1 MKMNSQHILRLL
13 AVIFMLAGVFGGG
26 NLAYADYSI
35 VQIVDTGLDF
45 GKDGSIE
52 IQGKGTEA
60 KPWVITST
68 RDWEL
73 FEHIPEIISAYDE
86 PAGPNYYDDVR
97 KDGFRGGYFALTADI
112 TVTTMF
118 ASSGLSF
125 KGTFDGKG
133 HTLTFNMGSESSP
146 YSNDYCAPFRYVNGA
161 TIQNLKVEGTAYVSN
176 MFTGGIVSSSS
187 NYTTIQNCICSL
199 SIKSTKSGDGSHG
212 GIVGL
217 VSRTTTLIQNC
228 IFNGEF
234 QGRNTNESAGF
245 VGCGEYGT
253 TPRCSIYNSI
263 FDPSDVNYDTSGCAT
278 FTRCSISGSS
288 RLYYKKTF
296 GTTDGQGAEDA
307 SGWSDSKMY
316 DNVKKDKGDGNW
328 VLHCDTLYLKPFQ
341 RYVDIKGWASGSSD
355 YIKSPSVTGNR
366 SNKTVVYSYYKY
378 GETTA
383 LEDGAPTEK
392 GHYTVKAAVPSGTR
406 TESGIPHTWP
416 AWESTMHFCVYDPPT
431 KVERDYDAGNNSLL
445 SDNGSIDVGTFYYRY
460 KKDGGSWSSWS
471 TDVPTATEHGTYT
484 IEYYIKGNGTHNDIG
499 SESEND
505 AAGSV
510 TSVIN
515 AQVVNG
521 GDDLTITLSQTSYTY
536 DGTAKTPSVTVKRGD
551 YEIPDTEYS
560 VGYSENTN
568 AGTATVTVTDK
579 DGGNY
584 TISGTATFTIEKEQL
599 TASVTAKSLTYS
611 TQEQELVNAGTISG
625 AGSLDNC
632 VVRYSVDGVNYSNNI
647 PKGTDAKTYKVY
659 YKAYGDSN
667 HKDSD
672 VDSVSVTIS
681 AKTVDDPTINVSPST
696 FTYDGQE
703 KKPEVTVKDGKNE
716 IASSEYSVSYS
727 NNKDVGTGKV
737 TITDNEGGNY
747 KVSGTAYFTIVSRGS
762 FSSSFTAPTAKTG
775 LIYNGEAQE
784 LLTAGSTSS
793 GTLKYS
799 SDGNTYSTS
808 IPTGTDA
815 KIYKVYYK
823 VVDGDDETDPVSL
836 NVGISPKDVAI
847 SVSLQTAPESVPS
860 ITVNDSEGNKLTSD
874 DYTYE
879 ITDAKG
885 NVIVTNG
892 NKLAPGDYVMVVTP
906 IGNYTGSVTTVSFR
920 VRKGLSF
927 VFTMESDIIAVCL
940 PYDRDVPDGF
950 HLYYFDR
957 VSENGNP
964 VFRRILSETM
974 KGGEPNLLRYVGAS
988 AGTRGTRTVDLSPS
1002 SPGLV
1007 DMSIDIQP
1015 QIYKKMLFTGTF
1027 YDIDNTKAQVDG
1039 AYILQAN
1046 DTWTTVSSS
1055 SSGDEICLEAFRG
1068 FIRYTDRKTPVKSLS
1083 TVLKPRLEEEPDDPE
1098 DPDDPDY
1105 PDDPPTAI
1113 KALIL
1118 EDENGQQ
1125 EWFDLNGHRIEA
1137 PQKGVNILR
1146 TEDGKTKKVI
1156 KK

>member
-1 MKMNSQHILRLL
+1 MKHERMKITLQHIIRLL
-13 AVIFMLAGVFGGG
+13 AVILMMAGAFGGG
-26 NLAYADYSI
+26 NRAYADGTPPQGSGTPDDPYRISNANEWKYFES
-35 VQIVDTGLDF
+35 L
-45 GKDGSIE
+45 KDGDYSRFFI
-52 IQGKGTEA
+52 
-60 KPWVITST
+60 
-68 RDWEL
+68 
-73 FEHIPEIISAYDE
+73 
-86 PAGPNYYDDVR
+86 
-97 KDGFRGGYFALTADI
+97 LTNDI
-112 TVTTMF
+112 VVETMF
-118 ASSGLSF
+118 ASSANYNDYF
-125 KGTFDGKG
+125 RGTFDGKG

-187 NYTTIQNCICSL
+187 YYTTIQNCISSL
-199 SIKSTKSGDGSHG
+199 SIKSTLSGDGSHG
-212 GIVGL
+212 GIVGM
-217 VSRTTTLIQNC
+217 VYNNVTKIQNC

-234 QGRNTNESAGF
+234 QGRNTDSSAGF
-245 VGCGEYGT
+245 VGCGQAYSSPG
-253 TPRCSIYNSI
+253 CSIYNSI
-263 FDPSDVNYDTSGCAT
+263 FDPSDVNYNTAGCAT
-278 FTRCSISGSS
+278 FSRCSTYQTE
-288 RLYYKKTF
+288 RLFYKKTF
-296 GTTDGQGAEDA
+296 GTVQGTDAQ
-307 SGWSDSKMY
+307 GWSDSKLY
-316 DNVKKDKGDGNW
+316 DEIKGGNGDGSW

-341 RYVDIKGWASGSSD
+341 RYVDITGWASGSSA
-355 YIKSPSVTGNR
+355 YVKSPSVEGTR
-366 SNKTVVYSYYKY
+366 SNKDVIYSYYKF
-378 GETTA
+378 GETST
-383 LEDGAPTEK
+383 LPDGAPTEK
-392 GHYTVKAAVPSGTR
+392 GHYTVKASVKAGTDND
-406 TESGIPHTWP
+406 SHTWP
-416 AWESTMHFCVYDPPT
+416 AWESTMNFCVYDAP
-431 KVERDYDAGNNSLL
+431 KGVNRDYDAGNNSLL

-460 KKDGGSWSSWS
+460 KKDDGSWSSWS
-471 TDVPTATEHGTYT
+471 TDVPTATDHGTYT

-499 SESEND
+499 SESENG

-568 AGTATVTVTDK
+568 AGTATVTVNDK

-611 TQEQELVNAGTISG
+611 AKEQELVNAGTISG

-727 NNKDVGTGKV
+727 NNTDVGTGKV

-747 KVSGTAYFTIVSRGS
+747 KVSGTAYFTIVSRG
-762 FSSSFTAPTAKTG
+762 SSFTAPTAKTG

-799 SDGNTYSTS
+799 SDGKNYSTN
-808 IPTGTDA
+808 IPTGTNA
-815 KIYKVYYK
+815 QIYKVYYK
-823 VVDGDDETDPVSL
+823 VVDGNDETDPVSL

-860 ITVNDSEGNKLTSD
+860 ITVTDSEGNKLTSD

-906 IGNYTGSVTTVSFR
+906 IGNYTGSFTTVSFR

-1015 QIYKKMLFTGTF
+1015 QMYKKMLFTGTF
-1027 YDIDNTKAQVDG
+1027 YDMDNTKAQVDG

-1046 DTWTTVSSS
+1046 ETWTTVSSS
-1055 SSGDEICLEAFRG
+1055 SPGDEICLEAFRG

-1083 TVLKPRLEEEPDDPE
+1083 TVLKPRLEEEQDDPE

>member
-13 AVIFMLAGVFGGG
+13 AVIL
-26 NLAYADYSI
+26 L
-35 VQIVDTGLDF
+35 L
-45 GKDGSIE
+45 
-52 IQGKGTEA
+52 
-60 KPWVITST
+60 
-68 RDWEL
+68 
-73 FEHIPEIISAYDE
+73 
-86 PAGPNYYDDVR
+86 
-97 KDGFRGGYFALTADI
+97 
-112 TVTTMF
+112 
-118 ASSGLSF
+118 SGLSGRGNMAYAQSGSGTSGDPYKIGSLQDWLDF
-125 KGTFDGKG
+125 VNRINSPSTSPTNVYAIMTSDVTVDITNTDNHPDQRMVGYRGKVDTETFYRWSYFNGTFDGRG
-133 HTLTFNMGSESSP
+133 HTLTFNYDNNNTYKEGNTTYHDGE
-146 YSNDYCAPFRYVNGA
+146 YIAPFKGVSGC
-161 TIQNLKVEGTAYVSN
+161 TIKNLKVAGTIKTSKKFAS
-176 MFTGGIVSSSS
+176 GIVAFV
-187 NYTTIQNCICSL
+187 YTNGTIENCIS
-199 SIKSTKSGDGSHG
+199 SITIESTCNGDGTHG
-212 GIVGL
+212 GFVANSDNPTKI
-217 VSRTTTLIQNC
+217 TDC
-228 IFNGEF
+228 IFNG
-234 QGRNTNESAGF
+234 QLLGRETHSCGGLAGW
-245 VGCGEYGT
+245 CDDQ
-253 TPRCSIYNSI
+253 YNGNNISHCI
-263 FDPSDVNYDTSGCAT
+263 FDPQALNFKDSGSATFSRGRKNYDDYE
-278 FTRCSISGSS
+278 SIL
-288 RLYYKKTF
+288 RNNNIYYKTSF
-296 GTTDGQGAEDA
+296 GEHTQGKDA
-307 SGWSDSKMY
+307 RGWSDSTMY
-316 DNVKKDKGDGNW
+316 EHIKDDSW

-341 RYVDIKGWASGSSD
+341 RYVDITGWASGSSA
-355 YIKSPSVTGNR
+355 YVKSPSVEGTR
-366 SNKTVVYSYYKY
+366 SNKDVIYSYYKF
-378 GETTA
+378 GETST
-383 LEDGAPTEK
+383 LPDGAPTEK
-392 GHYTVKAAVPSGTR
+392 GHYTVKASVKAGTDND
-406 TESGIPHTWP
+406 SHTWP
-416 AWESTMHFCVYDPPT
+416 AWESTMHFCVYDPPA

-499 SESEND
+499 SESENG

-727 NNKDVGTGKV
+727 NNTDVGTGKV

-747 KVSGTAYFTIVSRGS
+747 KVSGTAYFTIVSRG
-762 FSSSFTAPTAKTG
+762 SSFTAPTAKTG

-799 SDGNTYSTS
+799 SDGKNYSTN

-860 ITVNDSEGNKLTSD
+860 ITVTDSEGNKLTSD

-1027 YDIDNTKAQVDG
+1027 YDMDNTKAQVDG

-1046 DTWTTVSSS
+1046 ETWTTVSSS
-1055 SSGDEICLEAFRG
+1055 SPGDEICLEAFRG

>member
-1 MKMNSQHILRLL
+1 MKHERMKITSQHIIRLL
-13 AVIFMLAGVFGGG
+13 MLLLMVAGAFGGG
-26 NLAYADYSI
+26 NRAYADGTKPQGSGTPDDPYRISNA
-35 VQIVDTGLDF
+35 DEWKYFESL
-45 GKDGSIE
+45 KDGDYSRFFI
-52 IQGKGTEA
+52 
-60 KPWVITST
+60 
-68 RDWEL
+68 
-73 FEHIPEIISAYDE
+73 
-86 PAGPNYYDDVR
+86 
-97 KDGFRGGYFALTADI
+97 LTNDI
-112 TVTTMF
+112 VVETMF
-118 ASSGLSF
+118 ATSANYNDYF
-125 KGTFDGKG
+125 RGTFDGMG

-187 NYTTIQNCICSL
+187 YYTTIQNCISSL
-199 SIKSTKSGDGSHG
+199 SIKSTLSGDGSHG
-212 GIVGL
+212 GIVGM
-217 VSRTTTLIQNC
+217 VYNNVTKIQNC

-234 QGRNTNESAGF
+234 QGRNTDSSAGF
-245 VGCGEYGT
+245 VGCGQAYSSPG
-253 TPRCSIYNSI
+253 CSIYNSI
-263 FDPSDVNYDTSGCAT
+263 FDPSDVNYNTAGCAT
-278 FTRCSISGSS
+278 FSRCSTYQTE
-288 RLYYKKTF
+288 RLFYKKTF
-296 GTTDGQGAEDA
+296 GTVQGTDAQ
-307 SGWSDSKMY
+307 GWSDSKLY
-316 DNVKKDKGDGNW
+316 DEIKGSGSW

-341 RYVDIKGWASGSSD
+341 RYVDITGWASGSSANV
-355 YIKSPSVTGNR
+355 KSPSVEGTR
-366 SNKTVVYSYYKY
+366 SNKDVIYSYYKF
-378 GETTA
+378 GETST
-383 LEDGAPTEK
+383 LPDGAPTEK
-392 GHYTVKAAVPSGTR
+392 GHYTVKASVKAGTDND
-406 TESGIPHTWP
+406 SHTWP

-499 SESEND
+499 SESENG

-551 YEIPDTEYS
+551 YEIPDTEYE

-611 TQEQELVNAGTISG
+611 AKEQELVNAGTISG
-625 AGSLDNC
+625 SGSLDNC

-727 NNKDVGTGKV
+727 NNTDVGTGKV

-747 KVSGTAYFTIVSRGS
+747 KVSGTAYFTIVSRG
-762 FSSSFTAPTAKTG
+762 SSFTAPTAKTG

-799 SDGNTYSTS
+799 SDGKNYSTN

-860 ITVNDSEGNKLTSD
+860 ITVTDSEGNKLTSD

-906 IGNYTGSVTTVSFR
+906 IGNYTGSFTTVSFR

-1046 DTWTTVSSS
+1046 ETWTTVSSS
-1055 SSGDEICLEAFRG
+1055 SPGDEICLEAFRG

-1083 TVLKPRLEEEPDDPE
+1083 TVLKPRLEEEQDDPE

>member
-1 MKMNSQHILRLL
+1 MKHERMKITSQHIIRLL
-13 AVIFMLAGVFGGG
+13 AVILMMAGAFGGG
-26 NLAYADYSI
+26 NRAYADGTPPQGSGTPDDPYRISNANEWKYFES
-35 VQIVDTGLDF
+35 L
-45 GKDGSIE
+45 KDGDYSRFFI
-52 IQGKGTEA
+52 
-60 KPWVITST
+60 
-68 RDWEL
+68 
-73 FEHIPEIISAYDE
+73 
-86 PAGPNYYDDVR
+86 
-97 KDGFRGGYFALTADI
+97 LTNDI
-112 TVTTMF
+112 VVETMF

-133 HTLTFNMGSESSP
+133 HTLTFKMGSESSP

-161 TIQNLKVEGTAYVSN
+161 TIQNLKVEGAVYVSGKYA
-176 MFTGGIVSSSS
+176 GGIVGYSAKES
-187 NYTTIQNCICSL
+187 TIQNCISSL
-199 SIKSTKSGDGSHG
+199 SIKSTLSGDGSHG
-212 GIVGL
+212 GIVGM
-217 VSRTTTLIQNC
+217 VYNIVTKIQNC

-234 QGRNTNESAGF
+234 QGRNTDSSAGF
-245 VGCGEYGT
+245 VGCGQAYSSPG
-253 TPRCSIYNSI
+253 CSIYNSI
-263 FDPSDVNYDTSGCAT
+263 FDPSDVNYNTAGCAT
-278 FTRCSISGSS
+278 FSRCSTYQTE
-288 RLYYKKTF
+288 RLFYKKTF
-296 GTTDGQGAEDA
+296 GTVQGTDAQ
-307 SGWSDSKMY
+307 GWSDSKLY
-316 DNVKKDKGDGNW
+316 DEIKGSGSW

-341 RYVDIKGWASGSSD
+341 RYVDITGWASGSSANV
-355 YIKSPSVTGNR
+355 KSPSVEGTR
-366 SNKTVVYSYYKY
+366 SNKDVIYSYYKF
-378 GETTA
+378 GETST
-383 LEDGAPTEK
+383 LPDGAPTEK

-416 AWESTMHFCVYDPPT
+416 AWESTMNFCVYDAP
-431 KVERDYDAGNNSLL
+431 KGVNRDYDAGNNSLL

-460 KKDGGSWSSWS
+460 KKDDGSWSSWS
-471 TDVPTATEHGTYT
+471 TDVPTATDHGTYT

-499 SESEND
+499 SESENG

-727 NNKDVGTGKV
+727 NNTDVGTGKV

-747 KVSGTAYFTIVSRGS
+747 KVSGTAYFTIVSRG
-762 FSSSFTAPTAKTG
+762 SSFTAPTAKTG

-799 SDGNTYSTS
+799 SDGNTYSTN

-815 KIYKVYYK
+815 QIYKVYYK

-860 ITVNDSEGNKLTSD
+860 ITVTDSEGNKLTSD

-1027 YDIDNTKAQVDG
+1027 YDMDNTKAQVDG

-1055 SSGDEICLEAFRG
+1055 SPGDEICLEAFRG

-1083 TVLKPRLEEEPDDPE
+1083 TVLKPRLEEEQD

>member
-1 MKMNSQHILRLL
+1 MKHERMKITLQHIIRLL
-13 AVIFMLAGVFGGG
+13 AVILMMAGAFGGG
-26 NLAYADYSI
+26 NRAYADGTKPQGSGTPDDPYRISNA
-35 VQIVDTGLDF
+35 DEWKYFESL
-45 GKDGSIE
+45 KDGDYSRFFI
-52 IQGKGTEA
+52 
-60 KPWVITST
+60 
-68 RDWEL
+68 
-73 FEHIPEIISAYDE
+73 
-86 PAGPNYYDDVR
+86 
-97 KDGFRGGYFALTADI
+97 LTNDI
-112 TVTTMF
+112 VVETMF
-118 ASSGLSF
+118 ASSANYNDYFRGI
-125 KGTFDGKG
+125 FDGKG

-187 NYTTIQNCICSL
+187 YYTTIQNCISSL
-199 SIKSTKSGDGSHG
+199 SIKSTLSGDGSHG
-212 GIVGL
+212 GIVGM
-217 VSRTTTLIQNC
+217 VYNNVTKIQNC

-234 QGRNTNESAGF
+234 QGRNTDSSAGF
-245 VGCGEYGT
+245 VGCGQAYSSPG
-253 TPRCSIYNSI
+253 CSIYNSI
-263 FDPSDVNYDTSGCAT
+263 FDPSDVNYNTAGCAT
-278 FTRCSISGSS
+278 FSRCSTYQTE
-288 RLYYKKTF
+288 RLFYKKTF
-296 GTTDGQGAEDA
+296 GTVQGTDAQ
-307 SGWSDSKMY
+307 GWSDSKLY
-316 DNVKKDKGDGNW
+316 DEIKGSGSW

-341 RYVDIKGWASGSSD
+341 RYVDITGWASGSSA
-355 YIKSPSVTGNR
+355 YVKSPSVEGTR
-366 SNKTVVYSYYKY
+366 SNKDVIYSYYKF
-378 GETTA
+378 GETST
-383 LEDGAPTEK
+383 LPDGAPTEK
-392 GHYTVKAAVPSGTR
+392 GHYTVKASVKAGTDND
-406 TESGIPHTWP
+406 SHTWP
-416 AWESTMHFCVYDPPT
+416 AWESTMNFCVYDAP
-431 KVERDYDAGNNSLL
+431 KGVNRDYDAGNNSLL

-471 TDVPTATEHGTYT
+471 TDVPTATDHGTYT
-484 IEYYIKGNGTHNDIG
+484 IGYYIKGNGTHNDIG
-499 SESEND
+499 CESENG

-521 GDDLTITLSQTSYTY
+521 GDDLAITLSQTSYTY

-551 YEIPDTEYS
+551 YEIPDTEYE

-727 NNKDVGTGKV
+727 NNTDVGTGKV

-747 KVSGTAYFTIVSRGS
+747 KVSGTAYFTIVSRG
-762 FSSSFTAPTAKTG
+762 SSFTAPTAKTG

-799 SDGNTYSTS
+799 SDGNTYSTN

-815 KIYKVYYK
+815 QIYKVYYK

-860 ITVNDSEGNKLTSD
+860 ITVTDSEGNKLTSD

-1027 YDIDNTKAQVDG
+1027 YDMDNTKAQVDG

-1046 DTWTTVSSS
+1046 ETWTTVSSS
-1055 SSGDEICLEAFRG
+1055 SPGDEICLEAFRG

>member
-1 MKMNSQHILRLL
+1 MKHERMKITSQHIIRLL
-13 AVIFMLAGVFGGG
+13 AVILMMAGGFGGG
-26 NLAYADYSI
+26 NRAYADG
-35 VQIVDTGLDF
+35 T
-45 GKDGSIE
+45 KP
-52 IQGKGTEA
+52 QGAGTEEDPYRISNA
-60 KPWVITST
+60 DEWKYYETSY
-68 RDWEL
+68 L
-73 FEHIPEIISAYDE
+73 NKHFI
-86 PAGPNYYDDVR
+86 
-97 KDGFRGGYFALTADI
+97 LTNDI
-112 TVTTMF
+112 EVETMF
-118 ASSGLSF
+118 AGIDSNSDNYF
-125 KGTFDGKG
+125 RGTFDGMG
-133 HTLTFNMGSESSP
+133 HTLTFKKGSESSP
-146 YSNDYCAPFRYVNGA
+146 YDKNYCAPFCKTDGA
-161 TIQNLKVEGTAYVSN
+161 TIKNLKVIGTVYVTKKVDGDGKVYGK
-176 MFTGGIVSSSS
+176 FTGGIVGEA
-187 NYTTIQNCICSL
+187 NNTNIWNCISSL
-199 SIKSTKSGDGSHG
+199 SIKSTKSGDGSDG
-212 GIVGL
+212 GIVGM
-217 VSRTTTLIQNC
+217 VKGTETTIQNC

-234 QGRNTNESAGF
+234 QGRNTDSSAGF
-245 VGCGEYGT
+245 VGCGFLST
-253 TPRCSIYNSI
+253 SKCSIYNSI
-263 FDPSDVNYDTSGCAT
+263 FDPSDVNYNTAGCAT
-278 FTRCSISGSS
+278 FSRCSTYQTE
-288 RLYYKKTF
+288 RLFYKKTF
-296 GTTDGQGAEDA
+296 GTVQGTDAQ
-307 SGWSDSKMY
+307 GWSDSKLY
-316 DNVKKDKGDGNW
+316 DEIKGSGSW

-341 RYVDIKGWASGSSD
+341 RYVDITGWASGSSA
-355 YIKSPSVTGNR
+355 YVKSPSVEGTR
-366 SNKTVVYSYYKY
+366 SNKDVIYSYYKF
-378 GETTA
+378 GETST
-383 LEDGAPTEK
+383 LPDGAPTEK

-416 AWESTMHFCVYDPPT
+416 AWESTMNFCVYDAP
-431 KVERDYDAGNNSLL
+431 KGVNRDYDAGNNSLL

-499 SESEND
+499 SESENG

-716 IASSEYSVSYS
+716 IASSEYSISYS

-762 FSSSFTAPTAKTG
+762 SFTAPTAKTG

-799 SDGNTYSTS
+799 SDGKNYSTN

-823 VVDGDDETDPVSL
+823 VVDGNDETDPVSL

-860 ITVNDSEGNKLTSD
+860 ITVTDSEGNKLTSD

-879 ITDAKG
+879 ITDTKG
-885 NVIVTNG
+885 NVIETNG

-927 VFTMESDIIAVCL
+927 VFTMASDIIAVCL

-1015 QIYKKMLFTGTF
+1015 QMYKKMLFTGTF
-1027 YDIDNTKAQVDG
+1027 YDMDNTKAQVDG

-1055 SSGDEICLEAFRG
+1055 SPGDEICLEAFRG